1 MMNNRNEIDDGRNL
15 LRELQTMLFDE
26 KIDNKTLF
34 SKTLEIDDSLNKAS
48 IIYNKYLN
56 DIEKNNNN

>member
-1 MMNNRNEIDDGRNL
+1 MNNRNEIDDGRNL